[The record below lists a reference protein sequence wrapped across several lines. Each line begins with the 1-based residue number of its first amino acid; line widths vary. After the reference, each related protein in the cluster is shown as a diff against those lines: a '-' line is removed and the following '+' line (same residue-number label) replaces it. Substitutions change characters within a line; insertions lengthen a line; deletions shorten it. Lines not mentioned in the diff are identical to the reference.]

1 MTTNT
6 TADYTSSFQSTRPR
20 GARRRDNTSAVS
32 SSSFQ
37 STRPRGARHDTRQ
50 ELHALRCVSI
60 HAPAWGATLAH
71 ATALH
76 SDCRV
81 SIHAPAWGATGRI
94 SRLIVIRGTGFNPRA
109 RVGRDMVSAVTYH
122 VITAFQSTR
131 PRGARLQSLHANG
144 WHSGFNPRA
153 RVGRDRRCTLQMMR
167 NQRGFNPRARV
178 GRDLDGDDSC
188 CWVVGVSIHAP
199 AWGATLGASTAGATG
214 SRFNPRARV
223 GRDLRMMMPLWL
235 TTCFNP
241 RARVGR
247 DTIVHVILYVV
258 VVSIHAPAWG
268 ATRTIGTP
276 KRRSSS
282 FNPRAR
288 VGRDALFRSL
298 NLPSTGFNPRA
309 RVGRDPSFCLRSAT
323 AFRGFNPRA
332 RVGRDRF
339 CRYLCRFQIF
349 VSIHAPAW
357 GATQS

>member
-178 GRDLDGDDSC
+178 GRDLPTETTEVTKVTVSIHAPAWGATQQMYNQFTDVRVSIHAPAWGATLRTLSGSMH
-188 CWVVGVSIHAP
+188 VLGVSIHAP
-199 AWGATLGASTAGATG
+199 AWGATRVRCAHKIVAHVSIHAPAWGATQEL
-214 SRFNPRARV
+214 
-223 GRDLRMMMPLWL
+223 DIE
-235 TTCFNP
+235 
-241 RARVGR
+241 
-247 DTIVHVILYVV
+247 TIAFDD
-258 VVSIHAPAWG
+258 VSIHAPAWG
-268 ATRTIGTP
+268 ATRCNRLT
-276 KRRSSS
+276 
-282 FNPRAR
+282 
-288 VGRDALFRSL
+288 
-298 NLPSTGFNPRA
+298 
-309 RVGRDPSFCLRSAT
+309 
-323 AFRGFNPRA
+323 
-332 RVGRDRF
+332 
-339 CRYLCRFQIF
+339 
-349 VSIHAPAW
+349 
-357 GATQS
+357 